1 LPWFIDGPHEIVLRR
16 VAEAA
21 ITVQI
26 ETKKIHQLF
35 VSHQQFTEAKK
46 QNVGTLLKDNKK

>member
-35 VSHQQFTEAKK
+35 FSHQQFTEAKK
-46 QNVGTLLKDNKK
+46 QNVGTLLVDIL